1 MIVSSPIYTEG
12 KRPKAGGG
20 EAAYW
25 LPLIALYMG
34 ARLEEMGQALVS
46 DVITVGGVL
55 CLDTNDQGEGRSV
68 KTVSSRRTV
77 PFHPELLRLG
87 FRGYIATLS
96 EGGRLFPDLEQDQFD
111 SWTGNWSKW
120 WGRWGRQRLGIKDR
134 RRVFRSFRHSFKAA
148 CRRAGI
154 QEETHDL
161 LTGHGD
167 AGVGR
172 SYGREEY
179 SAELVKTLAKAIRRI
194 EYEGA
199 GMAALRLWK
208 A

>member
-1 MIVSSPIYTEG
+1 VIVSSPIYTEG
-12 KRPKAGGG
+12 KRPKDGGG

-55 CLDTNDQGEGRSV
+55 CLDTNDQGEGMSV

-120 WGRWGRQRLGIKDR
+120 WGRWGATASWHQRLEAGISFLPAFVQGCLPSCRHPRGDP
-134 RRVFRSFRHSFKAA
+134 RSFDWARGRG
-148 CRRAGI
+148 RRP
-154 QEETHDL
+154 
-161 LTGHGD
+161 
-167 AGVGR
+167 
-172 SYGREEY
+172 
-179 SAELVKTLAKAIRRI
+179 ELRA
-194 EYEGA
+194 
-199 GMAALRLWK
+199 
-208 A
+208 